1 MDNLIKQTLINLL
14 PDNAQYI
21 GDLYKED
28 DYYFCTI
35 EVLSGDNIIFKTRE
49 FEVVSIINDLGVYV
63 KIKIDAKYLEYLN
76 ACTIKAKSETE
87 QILLKIPVEILSLSP
102 HIKKLLKEI
111 SILTLGDLV
120 IHSRT
125 GLSKIKFIS
134 EKNIDEI
141 ENILSE
147 IGLKL
152 SKK

>member
-1 MDNLIKQTLINLL
+1 MDNSIKQILINLL

-21 GDLYKED
+21 GDLFKED

-35 EVLSGDNIIFKTRE
+35 EVLSGENIIFKTRE
-49 FEVVSIINDLGVYV
+49 FEVVSIINDLGVYI

-76 ACTIKAKSETE
+76 ACSINAKSEAE
-87 QILLKIPVEILSLSP
+87 QILLKIPIEIFSLSP
-102 HIKKLLKEI
+102 HTKKLLKEI
-111 SILTLGDLV
+111 SIFTLRDLV
-120 IHSRT
+120 SHSPN

-134 EKNIDEI
+134 EKIIDDI

-147 IGLKL
+147 VGLKL